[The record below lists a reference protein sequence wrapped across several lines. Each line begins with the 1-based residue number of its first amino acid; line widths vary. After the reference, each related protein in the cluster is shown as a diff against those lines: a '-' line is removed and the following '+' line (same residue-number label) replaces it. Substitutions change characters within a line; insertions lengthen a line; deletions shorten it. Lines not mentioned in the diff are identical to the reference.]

1 MTQSHAGRVLTIVN
15 QETNINNLI
24 NDTPYEDIWCRE
36 VGFNCIQATQG
47 YLKTLDKSIK
57 QPVKILVRGLPI
69 NGFFE
74 DLETTP
80 YKLSFL
86 NYGGMTSK
94 ELEDSSNFNSTVGK
108 AHGQDECQGQG
119 EKITLLNF
127 TDILKISYKHGRAH
141 YYILTNED
149 GIPKDKYGIQEC
161 TDWVEEYA
169 KERGY
174 DLDHDWTETNIL
186 GAPGCLATQNTVTHP
201 NGPGSLQN
209 KNFVWT
215 QLFRRLVD
223 IPNNIDIRFITAKD
237 NDAQPHSAGR
247 REGDNPKFETTFS
260 VFDKALAEN
269 PLCKYEKVKAGDGV
283 IYHYYYDAPNGKEN
297 ANPQT
302 HGYTKGASYNFSS
315 LIHGK
320 FDERERYKVIEGMAW
335 KAISSKFKIYA
346 EEKYFKVDIE
356 LPFNK
361 YRVIGN
367 RTELTLRKQHGG
379 KNKPVDYTDFIREG
393 VINRPQ
399 WFIDAI
405 EKHNKSI
412 EDADLNELIDKRL
425 EEYDLLFKKG
435 KSDADGSGKEKQKTN
450 PKDRNTEKK
459 KKKKKVD
466 QESGTPKQFAK
477 TKPKH
482 PEVKYSKE
490 KTGDNAIAVYSESA
504 NNGDDVI
511 FINNEHILVDTIVE
525 KSKWPDELTQEV
537 RSQVIKEIG
546 VATAVKVIVAK
557 SHLSQGLFDMTKDQF
572 NNILSP
578 TALTF
583 DISQYDKII
592 ARINSNQTLRSMEQG
607 LDIDLQEIS
616 NAENNLVEKY
626 KDVPGFQPRTNG
638 KFGTAE
644 VI

>member
-1 MTQSHAGRVLTIVN
+1 MTQHNTGRILTIVN

-47 YLKTLDKSIK
+47 YLKTLDKPIK
-57 QPVKILVRGLPI
+57 QPVKILVRGLSI

-80 YKLSFL
+80 CKLSFL

-141 YYILTNED
+141 FYILTNED
-149 GIPKDKYGIQEC
+149 GIPKDKYGVKEC
-161 TDWVEEYA
+161 TEWVKQYA
-169 KERGY
+169 KDRDY
-174 DLDHDWTETNIL
+174 DLEHDWTETIIL
-186 GAPGCLATQNTVTHP
+186 GAPGCLATQNTITHP

-223 IPNNIDIRFITAKD
+223 IPNNIDIRFVTGKD
-237 NDAQPHSAGR
+237 NDATPHSAGR

-260 VFDKALAEN
+260 VFNKALAEN
-269 PLCKYEKVKAGDGV
+269 PDCKYEKVKANDGV

-320 FDERERYKVIEGMAW
+320 FEERERYKVVEGNSW

-379 KNKPVDYTDFIREG
+379 KNKPVVYTDFIREG

-399 WFIDAI
+399 WFIDVI

-412 EDADLNELIDKRL
+412 EDADLNDLIDKRL

-435 KSDADGSGKEKQKTN
+435 NSDADGSGKEKQGTN
-450 PKDRNTEKK
+450 PKKRNNPSKK
-459 KKKKKVD
+459 RKVNSN
-466 QESGTPKQFAK
+466 SGTPKQFAK

-482 PEVKYSKE
+482 PEIKYSKE
-490 KTGDNAIAVYSESA
+490 KTGDNIIAAYSESA

-511 FINNEHILVDTIVE
+511 FINNEHILIDTIVE
-525 KSKWPDELTQEV
+525 KCKWSEELAQEV
-537 RSQVIKEIG
+537 REQVIKEIG

-572 NNILSP
+572 NSILSP
-578 TALTF
+578 TSLTF
-583 DISQYDKII
+583 DISQYDKIVT
-592 ARINSNQTLRSMEQG
+592 RINSNQALRSMEQG
-607 LDIDLQEIS
+607 LEVEAQERLDAI
-616 NAENNLVEKY
+616 NAKIAQVDNVKVGELV
-626 KDVPGFQPRTNG
+626 
-638 KFGTAE
+638 
-644 VI
+644 